1 MHMQKLSTII
11 ATICL
16 FVFIAGVTKM
26 VQFSDQLTY
35 FSGFIAF
42 LILTVQVVSGRLKEE
57 EKKG

>member
-1 MHMQKLSTII
+1 MQKLNTFI
-11 ATICL
+11 AVICL
-16 FVFIAGVTKM
+16 LVFITGITKM
-26 VQFSDQLTY
+26 VQISDQLTY